1 MPFPSNVFSFNI
13 PTLNTV
19 NEIGAVY
26 GLFAANRYRPGFY
39 DCLYVGETDNL
50 RRRLAEHYNNPP
62 IYGITHF
69 FAEVVATELQ
79 RRQREKQLI
88 AEFNPPGNRTRGG

>member
-1 MPFPSNVFSFNI
+1 MPFQSTVYAFDLA
-13 PTLNTV
+13 TLNTV
-19 NEIGAVY
+19 NEVRAVY
-26 GLFAANRYRPGFY
+26 GLFSANRYRPGFY

-62 IYGITHF
+62 IFGITHF
-69 FAEVVATELQ
+69 FVEVTSTQQQ
-79 RRQREKQLI
+79 RKQREMQLI